1 MIPSSLPKL
10 VQPAQSTLIS
20 FDQALSTKL
29 HSSLVLRPSA
39 SQKIQNPSA
48 CSKSQDIANLNKPI
62 PTTTP
67 SGIKSQI
74 ARLLSTKDP
83 ELVNQATSINDP
95 IIVQGTRDKKRIID
109 DYQKK
114 IGKDIND
121 SS

>member
-1 MIPSSLPKL
+1 MLPSSLPKL
-10 VQPAQSTLIS
+10 VRPAQSTSIL
-20 FDQALSTKL
+20 FDQALSDKL

-39 SQKIQNPSA
+39 SQKIQNPPA
-48 CSKSQDIANLNKPI
+48 CSKSHNIAKSNEPI

-83 ELVNQATSINDP
+83 ESVNQTTSINNP
-95 IIVQGTRDKKRIID
+95 IIVQGTGDKKQIFD

-114 IGKDIND
+114 LVRISTIQ
-121 SS
+121 S